1 MIETI
6 NIKISLYHKLMI
18 QRASVEQQEIT
29 NHVSNG
35 FNVCTRA
42 TAGSGKSTSII
53 YLAETLPEKKIL
65 QITYNS
71 MLRKEFKEKVESLKI
86 DNIDVHT
93 YHSLGVKFFSSKAY
107 TDSGLRQILH
117 KNLKLNE
124 SIPNYDIVVIDEC
137 QDMSPLYFQFVDYF
151 LKQMT
156 SKIQLVILGDN
167 LQGIY
172 EFKGSDVRFLTM
184 AEDLWKHKPFLKTSI
199 FHHCTLKMSYR
210 VTNQMAQFIN
220 TSMLNCDE
228 GNKVLYACRDG
239 APVQYI
245 RNSTYSTERIVVNI
259 IERIINEG
267 DLASDIFILASS
279 VKGTTS
285 NVRKIENAL
294 SQKGIACYIPNN
306 ETEKL
311 DERVVDGKIV
321 FSTFHT
327 VKGRQRKY
335 VFVVG
340 FDNSYMTY
348 NARNLPDNVCPNP
361 LFVACTRAT
370 HTLFLL
376 ENNNYATDKPLKFLK
391 LSHHD
396 MKKKDYIDFKGHA
409 QTIFYDESASSLS
422 TRENKIPTYKIT
434 PTELIKF
441 IPEYVIDA
449 ITPLLSEI
457 FIERTIQD
465 DAINDEEIPSIMKF
479 SSGMYED
486 VSDINGVAIPCLYFD
501 NFINDNGDENTLYRL
516 IKDIVMNMKDNEH
529 HFLKKIFEEL
539 DPNCRTTSDYLYMSN
554 VYIAMKEKLYFR
566 LKQIK
571 KEEYNWLSNKTIDR
585 CKKLLDDNVLCNNKN
600 EDISQEQTII
610 ENGMITENELIDN
623 SLQFYMK
630 KDIPEAKYRFTARVD
645 MITNDTI
652 WELKC
657 TSQISIEHLLQVVI
671 YAWLWYTMH
680 PASDKKF
687 KILNIKTGELFH
699 LKSSIEQLTRIV
711 VLLIK
716 GKYGEPNILSDSEFQ
731 NCFSNS

>member
-1 MIETI
+1 M
-6 NIKISLYHKLMI
+6 KIMTYYMLMI
-18 QRASVEQQEIT
+18 QRASPEQQEIT
-29 NHVSNG
+29 TSVSNG
-35 FNVCTRA
+35 YNVCTRA

-53 YLAETLPEKKIL
+53 YLAETLFEKKIL

-71 MLRKEFKEKVESLKI
+71 MLRKEFKEKIEGLNI
-86 DNIDVHT
+86 GNIDVHT
-93 YHSLGVKFFSSKAY
+93 YHSLGVKYFSPKAY

-117 KNLKLNE
+117 NNLSLNE
-124 SIPNYDIVVIDEC
+124 TIPIYDIVVIDEC
-137 QDMSPLYFQFVDYF
+137 QDMSPLYFHFVDYF
-151 LKQMT
+151 LRKMS

-184 AEDLWKHKPFLKTSI
+184 AEDLWKNKPYLKTHI
-199 FHHCTLKMSYR
+199 FHHCTLKTSYR

-220 TSMLNCDE
+220 TSMLNCDDN
-228 GNKVLYACRDG
+228 NKVLYACRDG

-245 RNSTYSTERIVVNI
+245 RNSTYNTERIVVNI

-294 SQKGIACYIPNN
+294 SQKGIACYIPSN

-348 NARNLPDNVCPNP
+348 NARNLPLDICPNP

-376 ENNNYATDKPLKFLK
+376 ENNNFSTDKPLKFLK

-396 MKKKDYIDFKGHA
+396 MKKKDYVDFKGNA
-409 QTIFYDESASSLS
+409 QTIFYEESVSSSS
-422 TRENKIPTYKIT
+422 TRENKIPTFKIT

-441 IPEYVIDA
+441 IPEYVIDI
-449 ITPLLSEI
+449 ITPLLSEM
-457 FIERTIQD
+457 FIEETKK
-465 DAINDEEIPSIMKF
+465 NDRVTDGEIPSIMKF

-501 NFINDNGDENTLYRL
+501 NFINNNDRQENTLYRL
-516 IKDIVMNMKDNEH
+516 IKDIVLNMKDNEH

-539 DPNCRTTSDYLYMSN
+539 DPHCRTISEYLYMSN

-571 KEEYNWLSNKTIDR
+571 NEEYNWLSNETIDR
-585 CKKLLDDNVLCNNKN
+585 CKNLLDENILSDNKN
-600 EDISQEQTII
+600 EKITQEQTII
-610 ENGMITENELIDN
+610 ENSMITEHELIDEV
-623 SLQFYMK
+623 LQFYMK

-645 MITNDTI
+645 MITDETI

-657 TSQISIEHLLQVVI
+657 TNQISIEHLLQVVI
-671 YAWLWYTMH
+671 YAWLWYTIH
-680 PASDKKF
+680 PASNKKF
-687 KILNIKTGELFH
+687 KILNIKTGELFQ
-699 LKSSIEQLTRIV
+699 LKSSIEQLTRMV

-716 GKYGEPNILSDSEFQ
+716 GKYGEPSILSDKEFQ
-731 NCFSNS
+731 DCFGNNS

>member
-1 MIETI
+1 
-6 NIKISLYHKLMI
+6 MI
-18 QRASVEQQEIT
+18 QCASAEQQEIT
-29 NHVSNG
+29 THVSNG

-53 YLAETLPEKKIL
+53 YLAETLPEKKVL

-71 MLRKEFKEKVESLKI
+71 MLRKEFKEKIEGLKVE
-86 DNIDVHT
+86 NIDVHT
-93 YHSLGVKFFSSKAY
+93 YHSLGVKYFSPKAY

-117 KNLKLNE
+117 NNLSLIQT
-124 SIPNYDIVVIDEC
+124 IPNYDIVVIDEC

-151 LKQMT
+151 LKKMT

-184 AEDLWKHKPFLKTSI
+184 AEDLWKHKPFLKTPI
-199 FHHCTLKMSYR
+199 FHHCTLKTSYR

-220 TSMLNCDE
+220 TSMLNCDDN
-228 GNKVLYACRDG
+228 NKVLYACRDG
-239 APVQYI
+239 VPVQYI
-245 RNSTYSTERIVVNI
+245 RNSTYNTERIVVNI

-348 NARNLPDNVCPNP
+348 NARNLPIDVCPNP

-376 ENNNYATDKPLKFLK
+376 ENNNFATDKPLKFLK

-396 MKKKDYIDFKGHA
+396 MKKKDYIDFKGNA
-409 QTIFYDESASSLS
+409 QTVFYNESSSS
-422 TRENKIPTYKIT
+422 SSQRENKIPTYKIT

-457 FIERTIQD
+457 FIEITLKD
-465 DAINDEEIPSIMKF
+465 DVTNDDEIPSIMKF

-501 NFINDNGDENTLYRL
+501 NFINQDGEENTLYRL

-539 DPNCRTTSDYLYMSN
+539 EPNCRTTSEYLYMSN

-571 KEEYNWLSNKTIDR
+571 REEYNWLSNETIDR
-585 CKKLLDDNVLCNNKN
+585 CKKLLDENILFNNKN
-600 EDISQEQTII
+600 ENISQEQTII
-610 ENGMITENELIDN
+610 ENSMITENELIDN
-623 SLQFYMK
+623 ALQFFMK

-671 YAWLWYTMH
+671 YAWLWFTMY
-680 PASDKKF
+680 PTSDKKF
-687 KILNIKTGELFH
+687 KILNIKTGELFQ
-699 LKSSIEQLTRIV
+699 LEPSIEQLTRIV

-716 GKYGEPNILSDSEFQ
+716 GKYGEPNILSDNEFQ
-731 NCFSNS
+731 NCFANDS

>member
-1 MIETI
+1 MA
-6 NIKISLYHKLMI
+6 YHKLMM
-18 QRASVEQQEIT
+18 QRASAEQQQIT
-29 NHVSNG
+29 THVSNG

-71 MLRKEFKEKVESLKI
+71 MLRKEFKEKIEGLKI
-86 DNIDVHT
+86 ENIDVHT
-93 YHSLGVKFFSSKAY
+93 YHSLGVKYFSSKAY

-117 KNLKLNE
+117 NNLSLNE
-124 SIPNYDIVVIDEC
+124 SIPDYDIVVIDEC

-156 SKIQLVILGDN
+156 SKIQIVILGDN

-184 AEDLWKHKPFLKTSI
+184 AEELWKHKPFLKTSV
-199 FHHCTLKMSYR
+199 FHHCTLKTSYR

-228 GNKVLYACRDG
+228 NNKVLYACRDG
-239 APVQYI
+239 PPVQYI
-245 RNSTYSTERIVVNI
+245 RNSTYQTERIVVNI

-348 NARNLPDNVCPNP
+348 NARNLPIDVCPNP

-396 MKKKDYIDFKGHA
+396 MKKKEYIDFKGHA

-422 TRENKIPTYKIT
+422 IRENKIPIYKIT

-449 ITPLLSEI
+449 VTPLLSEI
-457 FIERTIQD
+457 FKEITIHD

-571 KEEYNWLSNKTIDR
+571 KEEYNWLSNETIDR
-585 CKKLLDDNVLCNNKN
+585 CKKLLDDNILSNNKN
-600 EDISQEQTII
+600 EEISQEQTII

-623 SLQFYMK
+623 ALQFYMK

-671 YAWLWYTMH
+671 YAWLWYTMY
-680 PASDKKF
+680 PTSDKKF
-687 KILNIKTGELFH
+687 KILNIKTGELFQ
-699 LKSSIEQLTRIV
+699 LESSIEQLTRII

>member
-1 MIETI
+1 
-6 NIKISLYHKLMI
+6 
-18 QRASVEQQEIT
+18 
-29 NHVSNG
+29 
-35 FNVCTRA
+35 
-42 TAGSGKSTSII
+42 
-53 YLAETLPEKKIL
+53 
-65 QITYNS
+65 
-71 MLRKEFKEKVESLKI
+71 
-86 DNIDVHT
+86 
-93 YHSLGVKFFSSKAY
+93 
-107 TDSGLRQILH
+107 
-117 KNLKLNE
+117 
-124 SIPNYDIVVIDEC
+124 
-137 QDMSPLYFQFVDYF
+137 
-151 LKQMT
+151 
-156 SKIQLVILGDN
+156 
-167 LQGIY
+167 
-172 EFKGSDVRFLTM
+172 
-184 AEDLWKHKPFLKTSI
+184 
-199 FHHCTLKMSYR
+199 
-210 VTNQMAQFIN
+210 MAQFIN
-220 TSMLNCDE
+220 TSMLNCDD
-228 GNKVLYACRDG
+228 NNRVLYACRDG

-245 RNSTYSTERIVVNI
+245 RNSTYCIERIVVNI

-348 NARNLPDNVCPNP
+348 NARNLPIDVCPNP

-376 ENNNYATDKPLKFLK
+376 ENNNFSTDKPLKFLK

-396 MKKKDYIDFKGHA
+396 MKKKDYIEFKGHA

-422 TRENKIPTYKIT
+422 TRENKIPIYKIT

-441 IPEYVIDA
+441 ISEYVIDA
-449 ITPLLSEI
+449 ITPLLSDI
-457 FIERTIQD
+457 FIESTIKD
-465 DAINDEEIPSIMKF
+465 DTINNDEIPSIMKF

-501 NFINDNGDENTLYRL
+501 NFINDNGKENTLYRL
-516 IKDIVMNMKDNEH
+516 IKDIVLNMKDNEH
-529 HFLKKIFEEL
+529 HFLKRIFEEL
-539 DPNCRTTSDYLYMSN
+539 DPNCKTTSDYLYMSN

-566 LKQIK
+566 LNQIK
-571 KEEYNWLSNKTIDR
+571 KEEYNWLSNETVDR
-585 CKKLLDDNVLCNNKN
+585 CKKLLDENILFNNKSEN
-600 EDISQEQTII
+600 ISQEQTII
-610 ENGMITENELIDN
+610 DNSMITENELIDN
-623 SLQFYMK
+623 ALQLFMH

-680 PASDKKF
+680 PASTKIF
-687 KILNIKTGELFH
+687 KILNIKTGELFQ
-699 LKSSIEQLTRIV
+699 LKSSIEQLTCII

-716 GKYGEPNILSDSEFQ
+716 GKYGEPNILSDIEFQ
-731 NCFSNS
+731 NCFSNDS